1 MRYIVF
7 KSFDNKI
14 NNKPIA
20 FETQNP
26 NPFYFSFVRSITM
39 SSKNKNLIIIA
50 ASLLLLL
57 TFTIVF
63 SALLPRIFHL
73 HSALFLSTIAICAS
87 IAISVI
93 FTTCIKILWKLSS
106 SSDQTETP
114 ETQAQSSAESGVPYR
129 LLYFALPQINQL

>member
-1 MRYIVF
+1 ML
-7 KSFDNKI
+7 
-14 NNKPIA
+14 KP
-20 FETQNP
+20 EVENP
-26 NPFYFSFVRSITM
+26 NLFYSLFVGSITM

-114 ETQAQSSAESGVPYR
+114 ETPETQAQSSAESGVPYR

>member
-1 MRYIVF
+1 ML
-7 KSFDNKI
+7 
-14 NNKPIA
+14 KP
-20 FETQNP
+20 EVENP
-26 NPFYFSFVRSITM
+26 NLFYSLFVGSITM

-63 SALLPRIFHL
+63 SALLPIIFHL

-114 ETQAQSSAESGVPYR
+114 ETPETQAQSSAESGVPYR